1 MQKDANLT
9 HNNMLNKL
17 FRLIYPAKN
26 SLDIVREYNIPTE
39 IRFNFESSKDGWII
53 ATSKDLPGFIT
64 EARNPQELL
73 KMINDGIL
81 TYFNVPKKVGDIVH
95 NTMTI
100 DGCGTVSLKEQ
111 LRTA

>member
-1 MQKDANLT
+1 
-9 HNNMLNKL
+9 MLNKL
-17 FRLIYPAKN
+17 IRLIYPAKN
-26 SLDIVREYNIPTE
+26 PIDIAKQYNIPNQ

-53 ATSKDLPGFIT
+53 ATSEDLPGFIT

-73 KMINDGIL
+73 QMINDGIL
-81 TYFNVPKKVGDIVH
+81 TYFNVPKKVGDVVH

-111 LRTA
+111 LQTA